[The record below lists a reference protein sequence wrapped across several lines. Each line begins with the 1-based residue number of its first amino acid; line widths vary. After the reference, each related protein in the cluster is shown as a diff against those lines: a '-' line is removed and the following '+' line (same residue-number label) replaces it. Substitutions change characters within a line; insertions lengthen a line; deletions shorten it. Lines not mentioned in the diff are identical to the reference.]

1 MRDIEKN
8 WNEFVADYNEII
20 AKQKASQYRSFDPD
34 VVRFHNDHYV
44 FEKIRDEG
52 FYYDQ
57 KWIQDENE
65 IRKLQDEWIEF
76 KSHLVSKSVDKQQQ
90 LKLKLKQK
98 HIMNKASKTRL
109 KAVEFKY
116 LSYRYPTAPGHTIPF
131 TVYSDKTANGL
142 TKCICDFLN
151 FSDYQAERINTM
163 GVFRRS
169 RRTDGTMTEGQWTKG
184 TGTPGSADISAT
196 IYGRS
201 VKIEV
206 KIGKD
211 RQSEA
216 QKNYQAMIER
226 SGGTYFIAKDFDLFL
241 EWFDKFCLDKK

>member
-1 MRDIEKN
+1 
-8 WNEFVADYNEII
+8 
-20 AKQKASQYRSFDPD
+20 
-34 VVRFHNDHYV
+34 
-44 FEKIRDEG
+44 
-52 FYYDQ
+52 
-57 KWIQDENE
+57 
-65 IRKLQDEWIEF
+65 
-76 KSHLVSKSVDKQQQ
+76 
-90 LKLKLKQK
+90 
-98 HIMNKASKTRL
+98 MNKESKTRL

-116 LSYRYPTAPGHTIPF
+116 MSYRYPSAPGHVIPF
-131 TVYSDKTANGL
+131 TTYNDKTANGL
-142 TKCICDFLN
+142 TKCIVDFLN
-151 FSDYQAERINTM
+151 YSDFQAERINTM

-184 TGTPGSADISAT
+184 NGTPGSADISAT

-226 SGGTYFIAKDFDLFL
+226 SGGTYFIAKDFDTFL
-241 EWFDKFCLDKK
+241 EWLDKFCLDKK